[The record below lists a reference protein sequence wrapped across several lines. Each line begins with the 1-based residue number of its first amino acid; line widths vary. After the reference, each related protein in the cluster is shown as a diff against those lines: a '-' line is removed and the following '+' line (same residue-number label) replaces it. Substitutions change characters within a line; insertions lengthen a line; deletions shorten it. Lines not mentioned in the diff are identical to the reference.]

1 MVDSNDEL
9 AYVLI
14 MGSCE
19 YVKEW
24 QIVYPYG
31 NDAQENIF
39 YFFFYVTWIFKT
51 GRQELIYA
59 NNPGSS
65 KPV

>member
-1 MVDSNDEL
+1 MVDNNDEF

-19 YVKEW
+19 HVKEW

-31 NDAQENIF
+31 NDAQENF
-39 YFFFYVTWIFKT
+39 NSLFYVTWIFKT
-51 GRQELIYA
+51 GRQELIHA